1 MTPLY
6 TQEQFDNAKSTDKLP
21 LQCEFCEKTFY
32 TQKRIIKDKRGV
44 KKYCSLTCVGNAKN
58 KKRIVN
64 CNFCGKSFYKKNHEV
79 EKYNNVF
86 CSRSCKAKYHNSHK
100 TFDSRRSKLEFWIE
114 SQLNILYPTLEINYN
129 KTDTINS
136 ELDIFIP
143 SLKLAFELNGIFHYE
158 PIFGKEKLNKT
169 QNNDQNK
176 FKLCQEKNISLCV
189 IDTSSQKYFKE
200 KTSKIYLDIIT
211 TIISKTVKRKV

>member
-6 TQEQFDNAKSTDKLP
+6 TQEQFNNAKSTDKLP
-21 LQCEFCEKTFY
+21 LQCEFCGKTFY

-44 KKYCSLTCVGNAKN
+44 KKYCSFACIGNAKS
-58 KKRIVN
+58 KKKFIN
-64 CNFCGKSFYKKNHEV
+64 CKYCGKSFYKKNHEI

-86 CSRSCKAKYHNSHK
+86 CSRSCSGKYHNSHK
-100 TFDSRRSKLEFWIE
+100 NFDSRRSKLEVWIE
-114 SQLNILYPTLEINYN
+114 SQLSSIYPTLKIDYN
-129 KTDTINS
+129 KTNAINS
-136 ELDIFIP
+136 ELDIYIP

-169 QNNDQNK
+169 QKNDQNK
-176 FKLCQEKNISLCV
+176 FKLCQEKNISLCT

-200 KTSKIYLDIIT
+200 KTSKKYLDIIT
-211 TIISKTVKRKV
+211 TIISKNV